1 MDNEKYVNPDVK
13 EVPAPVEQPAKGLAL
28 ASFLCGLGSVVLCG
42 GVPAAVV
49 GLALGHAAKKKGNRS
64 GLRKVGTVFSIIGI
78 VFHVLLMVFAA
89 TVMPAMLDEIA
100 PGMFG
105 DDSVEIVTNPPAH
118 IPEPETTRPLT
129 VAEMFV
135 YTSNGNG
142 TYAIGVKNGCQ
153 LPADVTIPARYRDG
167 IVTEISH
174 GGFCDQKSLRSISI
188 PDTVT
193 ALGVGAFASCPQLTE
208 VSFSSESKLTAVW
221 DSAFRNCDS
230 LESFT
235 LPDGVKYFG
244 YECFADCASLLSVE
258 FPDSLVDLGIAAFR
272 GSPHYIP
279 TFPLPEGITS
289 IPNCVYQECSFPT
302 YLLPKTVTSIGS
314 YAFNGGSL
322 DSIVY
327 DGTVEEWHANVTL
340 DPSWIDPSSSGTY
353 HVQVV
358 CTDGTVVYTG
368 EAVSE

>member
-1 MDNEKYVNPDVK
+1 MDNEKFVNTDVK
-13 EVPAPVEQPAKGLAL
+13 EVPAPAEPPAKGLTL

-49 GLALGHAAKKKGNRS
+49 GLVLGRKAKKKGNRS
-64 GLRKVGTVFSIIGI
+64 GLRRAGMVFSIIGI
-78 VFHVLLMVFAA
+78 VFYALVMVFSY
-89 TVMPAMLDEIA
+89 TVLPNLLGEMVPEL
-100 PGMFG
+100 FG

-167 IVTEISH
+167 IVTEISY
-174 GGFCDQKSLRSISI
+174 GGFCNQKSLRSVSI

-193 ALGVGAFASCPQLTE
+193 ALGAGAFASCPRLTE
-208 VSFSSESKLTAVW
+208 VSFSSESKLTTVW

-230 LESFT
+230 LESIT

-244 YECFADCASLLSVE
+244 YECFADCDSLLSVE
-258 FPDSLVDLGIAAFR
+258 LPDSLVDLGIAAFR
-272 GSPHYIP
+272 DSPHYIP

-289 IPNCVYQECSFPT
+289 IPNCAYQECSFPT
-302 YLLPKTVTSIGS
+302 YLLPKTVTSIGAYS
-314 YAFNGGSL
+314 FDGNSL
-322 DSIVY
+322 DSIIY
-327 DGTVEEWHANVTL
+327 DGTVEEWHSNVTL
-340 DPSWIDPSSSGTY
+340 DPNWIVPSSDGTY